1 MLCIIQSVS
10 TTMEDILTILV
21 EFREALG
28 AMTLPRPATVD
39 YRQALTDAQREVRT
53 AVLLVL

>member
-1 MLCIIQSVS
+1 
-10 TTMEDILTILV
+10 MEDILTILV